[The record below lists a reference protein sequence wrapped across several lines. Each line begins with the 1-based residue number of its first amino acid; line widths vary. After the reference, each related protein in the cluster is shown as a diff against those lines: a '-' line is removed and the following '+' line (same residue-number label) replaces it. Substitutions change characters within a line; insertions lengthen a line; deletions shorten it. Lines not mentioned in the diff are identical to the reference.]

1 MFTPRRSYEMTS
13 VPCFNRG
20 SISYESPLS
29 FGNYFTSFELILQVE
44 TILTS
49 SYWKHYNSWVVISF
63 LQVPS

>member
-1 MFTPRRSYEMTS
+1 MAKAKTMFTPRRSYEMTS
-13 VPCFNRG
+13 VLCFNRG

-49 SYWKHYNSWVVISF
+49 SY
-63 LQVPS
+63 